1 MKNYFLIFF
10 TFFSILILIGCN
22 NQSNAELPK
31 FSFNDCSY
39 LRFHVKNCKSPANF
53 TLFYNTIFPF
63 GQVKMNMFFERD
75 TIGIIKLSINHP
87 TTIILIMS
95 NSDASCFALPKDTLD
110 IWLDLDASK
119 KIRDNILFKGKT
131 ASISNYLT
139 KAKINTSSVP
149 SANESINEY
158 NKRVDAKTEKGL
170 TALYTFNEMEHLPDW
185 YVKMEET
192 DIHYSGAVDKVYQFT
207 SRYQF
212 HKQYLARP
220 DNFNDKLRVKIDNPE
235 AKYSERY
242 NFLLCM
248 LTTSKYDTLSQQN
261 NTSEIFY
268 NVVIENIN
276 FARKFLHSEIRDL
289 FIAQRIGALL
299 STNLVKEATTTH
311 DALYF
316 KRVDSLITFAK
327 TSFSDTV
334 LLNVLF
340 AYQKN
345 QLKTAK
351 ETESLNQ
358 GAVAPDFKLTD
369 LAGKTVSLSDFK
381 GRFVCINFWATW
393 CSPCIKSIPE
403 KNTLQRKYKN
413 SEIVFINVCVD
424 SDNKKWESLI
434 KDNDFQ
440 GVHLICKGDW
450 INILYRSYYI
460 TGIPHYVLVDEKGKI
475 IKNKVASIN
484 ELEDL
489 IKNQI

>member
-1 MKNYFLIFF
+1 
-10 TFFSILILIGCN
+10 
-22 NQSNAELPK
+22 
-31 FSFNDCSY
+31 
-39 LRFHVKNCKSPANF
+39 
-53 TLFYNTIFPF
+53 
-63 GQVKMNMFFERD
+63 MFFERD